1 MNDVGTL
8 ALLLIALGAIAV
20 LLVLVIK
27 LELPAFVSLLLV
39 AMGTALVTGIPLGDV
54 VPTLVEGL
62 GKTLGSVAIVV
73 GLGSMLGR
81 LIEASE
87 GADNLARQFTR
98 RLGPK
103 RVVAALSIAAFILGL
118 PVFFDVAFIILAPIV
133 FAFAK
138 SAKINPLTIGLPVG
152 LVLITVHVTVPP
164 HPGPVAA
171 AALTGADVGLLTLVG
186 VLIAAAVSV
195 VGYFAVKM
203 FDLSKITLGD
213 SPASAALQDDED
225 DSSSSTT
232 EGHVTDAGG
241 ASDVSGGVDQKVRAE
256 PRTRIP
262 GVSTVSGLIL
272 LPIVLIMVGSVL
284 ITILGEDSA
293 LLPYASFVASPTTA
307 LLIAVLAAYV
317 VIGRKAG
324 WSKTRRSSIADSA
337 LPIVAIII
345 FVTGAGGAFA
355 NVLVESGIGSALS
368 DSLTAVGLP
377 VIVAGFVIAA
387 ALRAAQGS
395 ATVALL
401 TTGGLLAD
409 AIAAGGYSPLQTV
422 LITLAIGF
430 GGLGFSHI
438 NDSGFWIVTK
448 FLGLSVADGLRT
460 WTVLTSIC
468 GITGFLITWGIFS
481 LV

>member
-20 LLVLVIK
+20 LLVLVITF
-27 LELPAFVSLLLV
+27 ELPAFVSLLLV

-81 LIEASE
+81 LIEVSE
-87 GADNLARQFTR
+87 GADNLARQLTR

-103 RVVAALSIAAFILGL
+103 RVVAALSIAAFVLGL

-138 SAKINPLTIGLPVG
+138 SARINPLTIGLPVG

-186 VLIAAAVSV
+186 VLIAAVVSV

-213 SPASAALQDDED
+213 SPASAALRDDED
-225 DSSSSTT
+225 DTAT
-232 EGHVTDAGG
+232 GGHVADAGG
-241 ASDVSGGVDQKVRAE
+241 STEPSGGVDQKVRAE

-284 ITILGEDSA
+284 ITVLGEDSP

-307 LLIAVLAAYV
+307 LLIAVLVAYV
-317 VIGRKAG
+317 VIGRTAG
-324 WSKTRRSSIADSA
+324 WSKSRRSSIADSA

-409 AIAAGGYSPLQTV
+409 AISAGGYSPLQTV

-448 FLGLSVADGLRT
+448 FLGLSVADGLKT